1 MYKVEV
7 IKENEVHFL
16 ELSNR
21 EKTSSASICLEEG
34 GRLKELKFNGVFLIK
49 EQPDFEYK
57 DSYASSILFPF
68 ASRIQD
74 GKYSFQENDYQLNC
88 NQTGKNAL
96 HGLVYNKK
104 FELIEKEET
113 TNRCSVTI
121 GYKETKESQG
131 FPYTY
136 EIYLTYLLTEKEI
149 SLSVKIKNTDT
160 KAFPFTLGW
169 HPYFVSNDLT
179 KTVLRFKS
187 NKKIVFDENL
197 ITKEVVAVK
206 TSEIFKIENKQ
217 LDDCFI
223 LNTSKIGFSTPTYQ
237 IEITTGLEDN
247 YLQIYTPLG
256 LSVIAI
262 EPMTGVSN
270 SFNNKIGLQVLQPT
284 ESYSLIWNVKFNNN
298 DR

>member
-7 IKENEVHFL
+7 IKENETHCL

-104 FELIEKEET
+104 F
-113 TNRCSVTI
+113 
-121 GYKETKESQG
+121 
-131 FPYTY
+131 
-136 EIYLTYLLTEKEI
+136 
-149 SLSVKIKNTDT
+149 
-160 KAFPFTLGW
+160 
-169 HPYFVSNDLT
+169 
-179 KTVLRFKS
+179 
-187 NKKIVFDENL
+187 
-197 ITKEVVAVK
+197 
-206 TSEIFKIENKQ
+206 
-217 LDDCFI
+217 
-223 LNTSKIGFSTPTYQ
+223 
-237 IEITTGLEDN
+237 
-247 YLQIYTPLG
+247 
-256 LSVIAI
+256 
-262 EPMTGVSN
+262 
-270 SFNNKIGLQVLQPT
+270 
-284 ESYSLIWNVKFNNN
+284 
-298 DR
+298 